1 VVPPL
6 SGVWLG
12 DLEIHGHA
20 LIDSVVRYEYENASG
35 VKQTMTA
42 TLSEAD
48 SLWVQT
54 RHMHI
59 KETIDKV
66 ISDLKAFQEQ
76 NGVFM
81 KA

>member
-1 VVPPL
+1 MA
-6 SGVWLG
+6 
-12 DLEIHGHA
+12 DLVA
-20 LIDSVVRYEYENASG
+20 RYEYENSSG

-42 TLSEAD
+42 TLSEVD

>member
-1 VVPPL
+1 M
-6 SGVWLG
+6 
-12 DLEIHGHA
+12 
-20 LIDSVVRYEYENASG
+20 
-35 VKQTMTA
+35 MTA

-54 RHMHI
+54 RHLHI